1 MCYGFEYL
9 LFNKSGDDVE
19 YQEHLGI
26 THNLNKI
33 EDECGKIVGK
43 EYYELIWRPDELLG
57 VDNGKV
63 PVSFVL
69 QRLPALIA
77 DLIKYENDLVQYLPS
92 NGWGSFEG
100 LIDFLCDYLKD
111 CYKHQKHFVYCCR

>member
-1 MCYGFEYL
+1 MGLNIYF
-9 LFNKSGDDVE
+9 FNKHGDDVD
-19 YQEHLGI
+19 YQGHLKV

-33 EDECGKIVGK
+33 VDECGKLVGK
-43 EYYELIWRPDELLG
+43 EHYELIWRPDEWLD

-63 PVSFVL
+63 PASFVL

-77 DLIKYENDLVQYLPS
+77 DLIKHEKELVQYLPS
-92 NGWGSFEG
+92 NGFGSFED
-100 LIDFLCDYLKD
+100 LIEFLCDYLKD

>member
-1 MCYGFEYL
+1 MGLNIYFY
-9 LFNKSGDDVE
+9 NKRGDEVE

-26 THNLNKI
+26 AHNPYVKI
-33 EDECGKIVGK
+33 VHECGKVVGK
-43 EYYELIWRPDELLG
+43 EYYKLIWRPDELLG

-69 QRLPALIA
+69 QRLPVLIS
-77 DLIKYENDLVQYLPS
+77 DLIKHEKDLVQYLPF
-92 NGWGSFEG
+92 NGFVGFED

>member
-1 MCYGFEYL
+1 MGLNIYF
-9 LFNKSGDDVE
+9 FNKHGDYVE

-33 EDECGKIVGK
+33 VDECGKLVGK
-43 EYYELIWRPDELLG
+43 EYYELVWRPDEWLC

-77 DLIKYENDLVQYLPS
+77 DLIKHEKELVQYLPS
-92 NGWGSFEG
+92 NGWETFEG
-100 LIDFLCDYLKD
+100 LVCFLCDYLKD
-111 CYKHQKHFVYCCR
+111 CYKHQKRFVYCCR

>member
-1 MCYGFEYL
+1 MGLNIYFY
-9 LFNKSGDDVE
+9 NKRGDEVE
-19 YQEHLGI
+19 YQAQLYI

-33 EDECGKIVGK
+33 VDECGKLVGK
-43 EYYELIWRPDELLG
+43 EYYELIWRPDELFG

-69 QRLPALIA
+69 QRLPTLIS
-77 DLIKYENDLVQYLPS
+77 DLIKYEKDLVLHLPS
-92 NGWGSFEG
+92 NGFGSFED

-111 CYKHQKHFVYCCR
+111 SYKHQEHFVYCCR

>member
-1 MCYGFEYL
+1 MGLNIYFY
-9 LFNKSGDDVE
+9 NKRGDEVE

-33 EDECGKIVGK
+33 VDECGKLVGK
-43 EYYELIWRPDELLG
+43 EHYELIWRPDGWLG

-77 DLIKYENDLVQYLPS
+77 DLIKYEKDLVQYLPS
-92 NGWGSFEG
+92 NGWGTFEG
-100 LIDFLCDYLKD
+100 LICLLCDYLKE
-111 CYKHQKHFVYCCR
+111 CYRNKDSFVYCCR

>member
-1 MCYGFEYL
+1 MSLNIYFLDNDVE
-9 LFNKSGDDVE
+9 DVE

-26 THNLNKI
+26 THNLNKVV
-33 EDECGKIVGK
+33 DECGKLVGK
-43 EYYELIWRPDELLG
+43 EHYELIWRPNEWLG

-77 DLIKYENDLVQYLPS
+77 DLIKHEKELVQYLPS
-92 NGWGSFEG
+92 YGWGTFEG
-100 LIDFLCDYLKD
+100 LISFVCDYLKE
-111 CYKHQKHFVYCCR
+111 CYKHKEAYIYCCR

>member
-1 MCYGFEYL
+1 MGLNIYFY
-9 LFNKSGDDVE
+9 NKRGDDVE

-33 EDECGKIVGK
+33 VDECGKLVGK
-43 EYYELIWRPDELLG
+43 EYYGLIWRPDELLG

-77 DLIKYENDLVQYLPS
+77 DLIKYEKDLVQYLPF
-92 NGWGSFEG
+92 NGFVGFED

-111 CYKHQKHFVYCCR
+111 CYKHQNDFVYCCR

>member
-1 MCYGFEYL
+1 MGLNIYFY
-9 LFNKSGDDVE
+9 NKRGDDVE

-33 EDECGKIVGK
+33 VDECGKLVGK
-43 EYYELIWRPDELLG
+43 EYYELIWRPDDLLG

-69 QRLPALIA
+69 QRLPELIA
-77 DLIKYENDLVQYLPS
+77 DLIKHEKELVQYLPS
-92 NGWGSFEG
+92 NGWGTFEG
-100 LIDFLCDYLKD
+100 LVCFLCDYLKD
-111 CYKHQKHFVYCCR
+111 CYKRQNDFVYCCR

>member
-1 MCYGFEYL
+1 MSLSIYFLDNDGE
-9 LFNKSGDDVE
+9 DVE
-19 YQEHLGI
+19 QQVCLNI

-33 EDECGKIVGK
+33 VDECGKLVGK

-69 QRLPALIA
+69 QRLPVLIS
-77 DLIKYENDLVQYLPS
+77 DLIKHEKDLVQYLPF
-92 NGWGSFEG
+92 NGFVGFED
-100 LIDFLCDYLKD
+100 LIDFLCDYLKG
-111 CYKHQKHFVYCCR
+111 CYKHQKDFVYCCR

>member
-1 MCYGFEYL
+1 MSLHIYFQ
-9 LFNKSGDDVE
+9 DDEGNDIEVDSN
-19 YQEHLGI
+19 LNI

-33 EDECGKIVGK
+33 VDECGKLVGK
-43 EYYELIWRPDELLG
+43 EYYELICRPDELLC

-77 DLIKYENDLVQYLPS
+77 DLIKHEKELVQYLPS
-92 NGWGSFEG
+92 NGWGTFEG
-100 LIDFLCDYLKD
+100 LVDFLCDYLKD
-111 CYKHQKHFVYCCR
+111 CYKHQNDFVYCDR